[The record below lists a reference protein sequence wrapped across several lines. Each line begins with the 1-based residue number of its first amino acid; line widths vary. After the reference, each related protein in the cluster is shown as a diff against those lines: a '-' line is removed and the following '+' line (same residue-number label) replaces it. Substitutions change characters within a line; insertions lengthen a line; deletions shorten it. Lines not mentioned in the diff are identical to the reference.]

1 MNFDKI
7 PQDMKASR
15 QWICHSK
22 KIPKSPLYNGN
33 ASPTDPQT
41 WGSFEQAVV
50 ALKLYGYDGLGF
62 VFAADSSFCG
72 IDIDHCIDS
81 GTGELHPKAAE
92 IVAEMSSYTELSPSG
107 TGLHII
113 YRGNEHSEWKKKAK
127 DALSSGVDLEMY
139 QNERYFTVTGNP
151 FGGPKAVEYRENEA
165 AAIQKRFMQSITS
178 KTENIQRQTNTQ
190 NPPNKKMDFDRAKEE
205 IKARLPEYAEAVLTR
220 SKGKTGKTQYIC
232 PFCGSGTG
240 AKATGAFT
248 VYPETSRY
256 KCFSCGNSGD
266 IFDLAAH
273 TEGLEKGDLFK
284 LLAER
289 YGLQVDY
296 QRPETGTDKEKY
308 SISIGKDPTQ
318 DIHISDTQQAKTESK
333 HNTTTDYTE
342 FYREANKHLAETDY
356 NRGITLET
364 LNRFL
369 VGYVPDW
376 QPPKAPNAPKT
387 PRLIIPR
394 SRTSYLA
401 RDTRAT
407 KDIPEY
413 QKQYTKQNSP
423 GKISLFNIAAL
434 RTSTKPLYIVE
445 GEIDAMSIIDV
456 GGEAI
461 ATCSTSN
468 IHSLLKA
475 LEEATAEQAAG
486 MPLIIA
492 FDDDE
497 AGQKATAELVKGLQ
511 KLKKAYC
518 VYRPHTG
525 YKDANEALNADRKV
539 FQSYVLHGME
549 HINELTAAEANRE
562 KKEYL
567 EEITVA
573 AHLQDFLDGVAAS
586 VNTEVISTGFPALDT
601 VLDGGLYE
609 GLYGIGAISS
619 LGKTTFALQI
629 ADQIAAAG
637 NDVLI
642 FSLEMSRNELIAKSL
657 SRLTA
662 KITID
667 NHGDIRNA
675 KTTRGIMTGKRYA
688 GYNQTERQLINTAV
702 QEYTEIAGDTLK
714 PRISIIEAMG
724 TVGADQVKEQ
734 VEKYIKHTGKKPV
747 VIIDYLQILAPHNE
761 KSTDKQNTDYAI
773 LNLKRLSRDHKIPVI
788 VISSFNRENYSVKVA
803 MQAFKESGAIE
814 YSTDVLIGLQLK
826 GTGESD
832 FDVDE
837 AKAKHPREIE
847 AVILKNR
854 NGVTGK
860 KISYNYYTMFNY
872 FSEGGIV
879 VPDSEPEQKQRKRR

>member
-1 MNFDKI
+1 
-7 PQDMKASR
+7 
-15 QWICHSK
+15 
-22 KIPKSPLYNGN
+22 
-33 ASPTDPQT
+33 
-41 WGSFEQAVV
+41 
-50 ALKLYGYDGLGF
+50 
-62 VFAADSSFCG
+62 
-72 IDIDHCIDS
+72 
-81 GTGELHPKAAE
+81 
-92 IVAEMSSYTELSPSG
+92 
-107 TGLHII
+107 
-113 YRGNEHSEWKKKAK
+113 
-127 DALSSGVDLEMY
+127 
-139 QNERYFTVTGNP
+139 
-151 FGGPKAVEYRENEA
+151 
-165 AAIQKRFMQSITS
+165 
-178 KTENIQRQTNTQ
+178 
-190 NPPNKKMDFDRAKEE
+190 MDFDRAKEE
-205 IKARLPEYAEAVLTR
+205 IKARLPEYAAAVLTR
-220 SKGKTGKTQYIC
+220 SKGKDQYNC

-273 TEGLEKGDLFK
+273 IERIEKGDLFK
-284 LLAER
+284 FLAEK

-296 QRPETGTDKEKY
+296 QRPSNSSGSSERRNNIHNEHTQDTNTY
-308 SISIGKDPTQ
+308 NIHISDTQKAGTQ
-318 DIHISDTQQAKTESK
+318 DIHISDTQKTDTQNK
-333 HNTTTDYTE
+333 HNTNTDYTD
-342 FYREANKHLAETDY
+342 FYREANKHLTETDY
-356 NRGITLET
+356 HRGITLET
-364 LNRFL
+364 LNRFM
-369 VGYVPDW
+369 VGYVPEW
-376 QPPKAPNAPKT
+376 QPPTVPNAPKT

-401 RDTRAT
+401 RAT
-407 KDIPEY
+407 DKNAKI
-413 QKQYTKQNSP
+413 QKQAT
-423 GKISLFNIAAL
+423 GKTSTSLFNIAAL

-445 GEIDAMSIIDV
+445 GEIDAMSIVDV

-468 IHSLLKA
+468 IHSFLQALKNA
-475 LEEATAEQAAG
+475 ISEQAAVV
-486 MPLIIA
+486 PLIIA

-511 KLKKAYC
+511 ELHKEYC
-518 VYRPHTG
+518 IYKPHTG

-642 FSLEMSRNELIAKSL
+642 FSLEMSRNEMIAKSL

-688 GYNQTERQLINTAV
+688 GYNQTEKQLINAAV
-702 QEYTEIAGDTLK
+702 QEYAKIAGDTLN

-826 GTGESD
+826 GTGESG

-879 VPDSEPEQKQRKRR
+879 EPEQISKPQQTKRR